1 MSERR
6 RLGSILVLLAV
17 LGIAVAGYLAGTKLS
32 GALPVCGPL
41 QGCETVATSEYS
53 EIMGVPVALFGVA
66 YSVVALVTSLVWWR
80 GGDRRALYLLYGMGM
95 LGLLAVAYLTY
106 LELFVIEAVCI
117 WCVGYAITVVGG
129 WLTAVVAL
137 RSTSEGSAETGDA

>member
-1 MSERR
+1 VSERR

-80 GGDRRALYLLYGMGM
+80 GGDRRALYLLYGMGL

>member
-1 MSERR
+1 VSERR

-53 EIMGVPVALFGVA
+53 EIIGVPVALFGVA

-80 GGDRRALYLLYGMGM
+80 GGDRRALYLLYGMGL

>member
-80 GGDRRALYLLYGMGM
+80 GGDRRALYLLYGMGL

-137 RSTSEGSAETGDA
+137 RSTSQGSAETGDA